1 MSAPTSIRT
10 ASERTVKSE
19 DSMAPSSAQRSLRL
33 AWLAR
38 ALHDPELEHGPFE
51 HGGEAALE
59 VLERERSG
67 APHGELASHYRRIF
81 GHTPGGACPLYELS
95 WLKAGDFAS
104 EQELADIGGF
114 YRAFGV
120 ALSARERMD
129 HVAVELEFL
138 AYLAHLEARAAEEG
152 REQPREV
159 ARQGQRSFLRDHL
172 GRWTPALF
180 ERMEARAPEGFYL
193 RLALWARLELDG
205 LCRELDVRPI
215 VHLGEPAGAA
225 PLVASE
231 ESEEVMLP

>member
-1 MSAPTSIRT
+1 MTTGA
-10 ASERTVKSE
+10 AER
-19 DSMAPSSAQRSLRL
+19 SSRL
-33 AWLAR
+33 SWLAR
-38 ALHDPELEHGPFE
+38 ALHDPELECGAFE
-51 HGGEAALE
+51 FGGDATLE
-59 VLERERSG
+59 VLERERAG
-67 APHGELASHYRRIF
+67 APPGELASDYRRIF

-95 WLKAGDFAS
+95 WLKAGDFAA

-152 REQPREV
+152 REEPREV
-159 ARQGQRSFLRDHL
+159 ARQAQRSFLRDHL

-180 ERMEARAPEGFYL
+180 ERMEARAPEGFYR
-193 RLALWARLELDG
+193 RLALRARAELDR
-205 LCRELDVRPI
+205 LCREIDVRPH
-215 VHLGEPAGAA
+215 VSLGEPAGAV

-231 ESEEVMLP
+231 GAEEVMLP